1 MSSLT
6 FSGPSQLHSPQ
17 TKSLAIP
24 APGRKPNF
32 DDVAGIALT
41 AALCN
46 LSVCVLC
53 LTQGMLGC
61 WMRRLGDFSVPI
73 TLLDVLNTNRATLAD
88 WEVFLSGGSY
98 DVIVLHGARVEL
110 QADRLSVGYVKA
122 LVDAVP
128 SGLVMVA

>member
-53 LTQGMLGC
+53 LT
-61 WMRRLGDFSVPI
+61 
-73 TLLDVLNTNRATLAD
+73 LARQCFQRGQTQQ
-88 WEVFLSGGSY
+88 VTG
-98 DVIVLHGARVEL
+98 
-110 QADRLSVGYVKA
+110 
-122 LVDAVP
+122 
-128 SGLVMVA
+128 